1 MKKLLIAVAS
11 VVLALLPGE
20 RASAMTCTQQVCPTG
35 GLFGPCQC
43 IAADPD
49 PPPGFATCTV
59 GQPAVGECKFYT
71 RTGGEGYCF
80 KRSFPSGQNTNVTDF
95 GDLENGWSI
104 QSYWC
109 NLARESTTFSANDLS
124 CTVPNVCRTVPVGLN
139 GLHNG
144 PILPH
149 IKTFTARN

>member
-80 KRSFPSGQNTNVTDF
+80 KRSFPSGQNTNVTDK
-95 GDLENGWSI
+95 GLE
-104 QSYWC
+104 Y
-109 NLARESTTFSANDLS
+109 LKELTKLRRLELVETETTRAG
-124 CTVPNVCRTVPVGLN
+124 VEE
-139 GLHNG
+139 LHNALPKCNIYVTRRGSHEVFGGG
-144 PILPH
+144 PDVSLKEP
-149 IKTFTARN
+149 FP